1 MLIKRKGQSTL
12 EYAMII
18 MVIAAGIIAMQVYM
32 KRGIQGKLRDST
44 DSIGKQYS
52 AGETTSKITTNKI
65 LPSTTKET
73 FGLDATGT
81 FKEGVSRYQ
90 VVVDSEIQRT
100 ATGIDTEKIGTKL
113 ADEDL
118 F

>member
-18 MVIAAGIIAMQVYM
+18 MVLAAGIIAMQVYM
-32 KRGIQGKLRDST
+32 KRSIQGKLREST

-52 AGETTSKITTNKI
+52 AGSTTSKVTTEKKEA
-65 LPSTTKET
+65 SKTKET
-73 FGLDATGT
+73 FGLDASGNSSQ
-81 FKEGVSRYQ
+81 GVSRY
-90 VVVDSEIQRT
+90 EIISASDIEQT
-100 ATGIDTEKIGTKL
+100 ATGTDAEKVNKKL
-113 ADEDL
+113 EDESL

>member
-32 KRGIQGKLRDST
+32 KRSVQGKLREST

-52 AGETTSKITTNKI
+52 AGKTASLVTTEKKETSK
-65 LPSTTKET
+65 TKEA
-73 FGLDATGT
+73 F
-81 FKEGVSRYQ
+81 GVSGRGISRY
-90 VVVDSEIQRT
+90 EILEVSDIEQT
-100 ATGIDTEKIGTKL
+100 ATGDDAEKIDTKL
-113 ADEDL
+113 EDESL